1 MKQFTAGDLLQVI
14 VNEHGWSLCCARAGK
29 DKFLSEC
36 PAERYDSFYDPPFR
50 LTKDGLEGKLAL
62 VVQVK
67 TNKLNQPLTY
77 ELQIGEK
84 KYFCKAILAQKY
96 LLKV

>member
-1 MKQFTAGDLLQVI
+1 MKQFTAGELLRVI
-14 VNEHGWSLCCARAGK
+14 INDYGWSLCCARNGK

-50 LTKDGLEGKLAL
+50 VTKETLEGKLAL

-67 TNKLNQPLTY
+67 TNKLTQALTY
-77 ELQIGEK
+77 ELQIGK
-84 KYFCKAILAQKY
+84 KNYFSKAILAQKY